1 MFEDSDLEPA
11 KGQLIYLPPDSAVD
25 YMTYGGGFS
34 GENGF
39 MHMFPR
45 GDVIVLGG
53 IFRLG
58 DSSRNVEVDQTE
70 RIVQEHK
77 KLFDSFG

>member
-1 MFEDSDLEPA
+1 
-11 KGQLIYLPPDSAVD
+11 
-25 YMTYGGGFS
+25 
-34 GENGF
+34 
-39 MHMFPR
+39 
-45 GDVIVLGG
+45 VIVLGG